1 MEQYKQWTEYE
12 ALESIAAQLMR
23 RLPDPDAVQAQ
34 LWVQDRLNELSE
46 G

>member
-1 MEQYKQWTEYE
+1 MADYKDWTEYQ

-34 LWVQDRLNELSE
+34 LWVQSRLNELSE